1 VSNRHTASAKR
12 NSSYSTYSI
21 LFITYTSYFGGK
33 KGISRN
39 KMIFFFLMPTT
50 LALAASDGIET
61 TNYAVY
67 ARHAHMACMTP
78 PRDSTLLHINHSGF
92 AGPI

>member
-1 VSNRHTASAKR
+1 MQNCWKPGRAQDWGTSAKR

-39 KMIFFFLMPTT
+39 KMNIVFLMNMWQHR
-50 LALAASDGIET
+50 LDLNVKLVGQGEYMGEFWGIGKSGWVAL
-61 TNYAVY
+61 
-67 ARHAHMACMTP
+67 
-78 PRDSTLLHINHSGF
+78 SGS
-92 AGPI
+92 